1 MHGFRPLSSHLKDYF
16 LLIVSNTLSLDCTG
30 KSLNIETQAGDT
42 SPGASNNNN
51 NTNANNIS
59 GIMKLSP
66 LQSAAHLPFSPL
78 LPLTYSQ
85 TANSGGNYSNDVL
98 LGPSDAQMSSSMHVN
113 TAHTA
118 HTTHST
124 HNTHASHATHTNTT
138 ASNTHNSNSVPAKP
152 VLTRSVSH
160 NASME
165 SYRQTIAEIISQ
177 IRYICM
183 LSIFTIVFC
192 VCRIHSQ
199 SGCTFFT
206 ISRTMNSPTGILH
219 EWL

>member
-1 MHGFRPLSSHLKDYF
+1 
-16 LLIVSNTLSLDCTG
+16 
-30 KSLNIETQAGDT
+30 
-42 SPGASNNNN
+42 
-51 NTNANNIS
+51 
-59 GIMKLSP
+59 MKLSP

-85 TANSGGNYSNDVL
+85 TTNSGGTYSNDVL
-98 LGPSDAQMSSSMHVN
+98 LGPSDTQMSNSMHV
-113 TAHTA
+113 TAV

-124 HNTHASHATHTNTT
+124 HNTHASHATHVNTT

-177 IRYICM
+177 IRYVCAVPYLYFIV
-183 LSIFTIVFC
+183 VFC
-192 VCRIHSQ
+192 VYVSHLK
-199 SGCTFFT
+199 SG
-206 ISRTMNSPTGILH
+206 
-219 EWL
+219 